1 MIIVRELSPVMQR
14 IIKDAV
20 VANPD
25 SCPDEFVQEIV
36 YAVSDPDSVEAIYRE
51 WETVAVVPN
60 EIEEEDIFEVD
71 DIFEE
76 MRMIMKKLDSQF
88 ERL

>member
-20 VANPD
+20 IANPHC
-25 SCPDEFVQEIV
+25 SPDDFLDEIT

-51 WETVAVVPN
+51 WETVAVLPD
-60 EIEEEDIFEVD
+60 EDEEDIFAVN

-76 MRMIMKKLDSQF
+76 MRLIMEKLDSQF